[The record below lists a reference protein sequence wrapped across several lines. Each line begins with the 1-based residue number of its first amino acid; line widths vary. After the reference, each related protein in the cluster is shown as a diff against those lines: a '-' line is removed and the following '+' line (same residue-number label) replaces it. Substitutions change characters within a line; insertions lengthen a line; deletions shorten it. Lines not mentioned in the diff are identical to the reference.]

1 MPQAKIVKDGFK
13 GTFNQEYTT
22 YYLYKKTITCF
33 HGNNMIIK
41 LLYVRHK
48 ILRIMIRHT

>member
-22 YYLYKKTITCF
+22 YYLYKK
-33 HGNNMIIK
+33 NNYMFSRK
-41 LLYVRHK
+41 QYDY
-48 ILRIMIRHT
+48 